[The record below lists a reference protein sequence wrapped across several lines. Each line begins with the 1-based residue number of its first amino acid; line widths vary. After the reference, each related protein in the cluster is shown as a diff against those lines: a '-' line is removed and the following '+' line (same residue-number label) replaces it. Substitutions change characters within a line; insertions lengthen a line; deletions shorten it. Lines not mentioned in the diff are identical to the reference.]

1 MLIQKI
7 ESDTLLTIRTDAKSP
22 IKSTDVI
29 EVKGL
34 KMGAFLVFALTLTI
48 APVMAQDRMQIIGN
62 TLIFDTRVLS
72 SDAETNSILRSDANL
87 FGDLIMNYPS
97 IDTVI
102 ISSKGGDLK
111 ASYDIAKTITTFGIS
126 VIARG
131 DCESGCTIVFL
142 GGKYRKL
149 EQGARLGFHR
159 SSTEAYDHSVY
170 YEGFKD
176 KMGWKNEFAY
186 ATWVYEDGQIVAR
199 NFIQYLLRRGVSID
213 FALSALSTPADHMWY
228 PPTDELFD
236 SGVITV
242 LE

>member
-1 MLIQKI
+1 MRVRAGGITFSI
-7 ESDTLLTIRTDAKSP
+7 IMVACMSISG
-22 IKSTDVI
+22 VI
-29 EVKGL
+29 
-34 KMGAFLVFALTLTI
+34 
-48 APVMAQDRMQIIGN
+48 AQERMEIIGN
-62 TLIFDTRVLS
+62 TLIFDTRFFS
-72 SDAETNSILRSDANL
+72 SNEEANSILRSDANL

-111 ASYDIAKTITTFGIS
+111 ASYDMAKTITTFGIS

-142 GGKYRKL
+142 GGKDRKL

-176 KMGWKNEFAY
+176 KMGWKDEFAY

-213 FALSALSTPADHMWY
+213 FALRALSTPADHMWY
-228 PPTDELFD
+228 PSTDELFYY
-236 SGVITV
+236 GVITKP
-242 LE
+242 E